1 MALLRSHDMEGYLRV
16 AQSTGKESRL
26 RELLSNTDS
35 CLRQL
40 STRLAAM
47 SGKALKRPGQENQR
61 PQEALPS
68 GGKSPHKALG
78 PYLTKSYAVQV

>member
-16 AQSTGKESRL
+16 AQSTGKESHL

-40 STRLAAM
+40 STRLAAIVRR
-47 SGKALKRPGQENQR
+47 KC
-61 PQEALPS
+61 
-68 GGKSPHKALG
+68 
-78 PYLTKSYAVQV
+78 

>member
-47 SGKALKRPGQENQR
+47 SGKALKRPGQDDQR
-61 PQEALPS
+61 PGEALPS

-78 PYLTKSYAVQV
+78 LYLTKSHAGRA

>member
-1 MALLRSHDMEGYLRV
+1 MEGYLRV
-16 AQSTGKESRL
+16 AQSAGKESRL

-47 SGKALKRPGQENQR
+47 SGKALKRPGQGYGG
-61 PQEALPS
+61 PDVALPS
-68 GGKSPHKALG
+68 GGNL
-78 PYLTKSYAVQV
+78 LV